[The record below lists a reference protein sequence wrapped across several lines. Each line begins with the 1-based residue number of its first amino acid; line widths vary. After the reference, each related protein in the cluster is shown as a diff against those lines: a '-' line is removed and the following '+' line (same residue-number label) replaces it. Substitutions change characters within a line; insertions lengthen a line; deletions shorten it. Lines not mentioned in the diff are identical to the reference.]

1 VAGRIEEHPNILLRL
16 DRGDGGSQSDRL
28 GDRGL
33 RCPRNRANCDPE
45 AGTRRRMP
53 DMNGEEAG
61 DPAGAAGAPTRLA
74 DPSRV
79 LAFSDAVF
87 AIIVTLLV
95 LDLQP
100 PHTRPSGLLTA
111 LLHKWPS
118 YVAFTISFVYI
129 GVIWLN
135 HHALF
140 RLIGRVNAP
149 LNWLNLWLLF
159 GAVLIPFPTATLA
172 AAFAGG
178 DRHDE
183 RAAVALYAAA
193 AGLMSVPWL
202 FIFRYL
208 LRHAELRA
216 PGISDRYLRA
226 QLPRPLTGIVLYGLS
241 GVVGWF
247 VDPVVG
253 VVVFVVMIVYHGV
266 TSEGLRRLSRRP
278 G

>member
-1 VAGRIEEHPNILLRL
+1 
-16 DRGDGGSQSDRL
+16 
-28 GDRGL
+28 
-33 RCPRNRANCDPE
+33 
-45 AGTRRRMP
+45 MP
-53 DMNGEEAG
+53 DMTGPDPTGEDAG
-61 DPAGAAGAPTRLA
+61 DRAAAAGAPTGLA

-79 LAFSDAVF
+79 MAFSDGVF

-95 LDLQP
+95 LDLTP
-100 PHTRPSGLLTA
+100 PHTRPGGLLTA

-118 YVAFTISFVYI
+118 YAAFTISFVYLS
-129 GVIWLN
+129 VLWLN

-140 RLIGRVNAP
+140 RLISRVNAP
-149 LNWLNLWLLF
+149 LNWLNLCLLF

-172 AAFAGG
+172 TAFAGH

-208 LRHAELRA
+208 RRRPELRA

-226 QLPRPLTGIVLYGLS
+226 QVPRPVTGIVLYGLS

-247 VDPVVG
+247 VGPVVG
-253 VVVFVVMIVYHGV
+253 VAVFVVMIVYHAA
-266 TSEGLRRLSRRP
+266 TSEGVRRLSRRP
-278 G
+278 GRARAADPRRQR

>member
-1 VAGRIEEHPNILLRL
+1 
-16 DRGDGGSQSDRL
+16 
-28 GDRGL
+28 
-33 RCPRNRANCDPE
+33 
-45 AGTRRRMP
+45 
-53 DMNGEEAG
+53 
-61 DPAGAAGAPTRLA
+61 
-74 DPSRV
+74 
-79 LAFSDAVF
+79 
-87 AIIVTLLV
+87 LLV

-100 PHTRPSGLLTA
+100 PHTQPGGLLTA
-111 LLHKWPS
+111 LLHEWPS

-129 GVIWLN
+129 SVLWLN

-140 RLIGRVNAP
+140 RLIDRVTAR

-178 DRHDE
+178 DRKDE
-183 RAAVALYAAA
+183 RVAVARYAAA

-216 PGISDRYLRA
+216 PNISDRFLRA
-226 QLPRPLTGIVLYGLS
+226 QVPRPLTGIVLYGLS

-253 VVVFVVMIVYHGV
+253 VTVFVVMIVYHAV
-266 TSEGLRRLSRRP
+266 TSEGVRKFGRRSA
-278 G
+278 

>member
-1 VAGRIEEHPNILLRL
+1 MT
-16 DRGDGGSQSDRL
+16 RG
-28 GDRGL
+28 
-33 RCPRNRANCDPE
+33 E
-45 AGTRRRMP
+45 A
-53 DMNGEEAG
+53 DDAHVV
-61 DPAGAAGAPTRLA
+61 GAPARLA

-79 LAFSDAVF
+79 LAFSDGVF

-100 PHTRPSGLLTA
+100 PHTEPGGLLTG
-111 LLHKWPS
+111 LLHEWPA

-129 GVIWLN
+129 GVLWLN

-140 RLIGRVNAP
+140 RVIDRVNAP

-172 AAFAGG
+172 AAFAEG
-178 DRHDE
+178 DRDDE
-183 RAAVALYAAA
+183 RAAVALYAAS

-208 LRHAELRA
+208 LRHDELRA
-216 PGISDRYLRA
+216 PGISDRYVRA
-226 QLPRPLTGIVLYGLS
+226 QQPRPVTGIVLYGLS
-241 GVVGWF
+241 GVLGWF
-247 VDPVVG
+247 VAPVVG
-253 VVVFVVMIVYHGV
+253 VMVFVVMILYHAL
-266 TSEGLRRLSRRP
+266 TSEGLRRFGRRH

>member
-1 VAGRIEEHPNILLRL
+1 
-16 DRGDGGSQSDRL
+16 
-28 GDRGL
+28 
-33 RCPRNRANCDPE
+33 
-45 AGTRRRMP
+45 MP
-53 DMNGEEAG
+53 DMAGPDMTGREAG
-61 DPAGAAGAPTRLA
+61 PAGAAGAPTRLA

-79 LAFSDAVF
+79 LAFSDAIF

-100 PHTRPSGLLTA
+100 PHTRRGGMLTA
-111 LLHKWPS
+111 LLREWPS
-118 YVAFTISFVYI
+118 YVAFTISFVYL
-129 GVIWLN
+129 GVLWLN

-140 RLIGRVNAP
+140 RLIDRVNAT

-183 RAAVALYAAA
+183 RAAVTLYALS

-208 LRHAELRA
+208 RRRPELRA
-216 PGISDRYLRA
+216 PGISDRYIRA
-226 QLPRPLTGIVLYGLS
+226 QLPRPVTGIVLYGLS

-247 VDPVVG
+247 IDPVVG
-253 VVVFVVMIVYHGV
+253 VVVFVVMIVYHAV
-266 TSEGLRRLSRRP
+266 TSEGVHRLSRRS

>member
-1 VAGRIEEHPNILLRL
+1 MPVMTG
-16 DRGDGGSQSDRL
+16 Q
-28 GDRGL
+28 
-33 RCPRNRANCDPE
+33 E
-45 AGTRRRMP
+45 A
-53 DMNGEEAG
+53 D
-61 DPAGAAGAPTRLA
+61 DQAGAAGAPTRLA

-95 LDLQP
+95 LNLEP
-100 PHTRPSGLLTA
+100 PPTPPGELLTA
-111 LLHKWPS
+111 LLHEWPS

-129 GVIWLN
+129 SVLWLN

-140 RLIGRVNAP
+140 RLIARVNAP

-159 GAVLIPFPTATLA
+159 GLVLLPFPTATLA

-178 DRHDE
+178 NRSDE
-183 RAAVALYAAA
+183 RVAVTLYAAT

-208 LRHAELRA
+208 IRHAELRA
-216 PGISDRYLRA
+216 PGISDRYVRA
-226 QLPRPLTGIVLYGLS
+226 QVPRPVTGIILYGLS
-241 GVVGWF
+241 GVVGWLI
-247 VDPVVG
+247 DPVVG
-253 VVVFVVMIVYHGV
+253 VVVFVVMIVYHAV
-266 TSEGLRRLSRRP
+266 TSEGVRRLTRRP